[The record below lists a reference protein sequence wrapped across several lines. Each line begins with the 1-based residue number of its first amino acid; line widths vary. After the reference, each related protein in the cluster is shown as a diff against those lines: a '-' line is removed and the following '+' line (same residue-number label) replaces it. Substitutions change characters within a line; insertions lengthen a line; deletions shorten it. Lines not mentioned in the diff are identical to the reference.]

1 MAAVTSFFI
10 DYFRIKIFSM
20 IVGEM
25 EILVGM
31 RRQKVRVLSMYC
43 IQERTYLGTDLINKK
58 NDKVL

>member
-1 MAAVTSFFI
+1 MAVVTSFFI